1 MLPVDPVLLSLLA
14 PPCIGAFIGYL
25 TNKIAIRML
34 FRPLRPWHLFGVR
47 VPMTPGI
54 IPSRRHQLALNI
66 GEMVGRHL
74 LSAKDIGA
82 AISLER
88 FQEHL
93 ATLADLRVSE
103 ILKRDLGPLGEIFP
117 ERFKAYVQIGIK
129 TLKYRLGEGVN
140 RYLAGDEFAQRLT
153 ASIEARLG
161 TLAERD
167 LNSLISPEGRQSLYL
182 FMHQVIQDL
191 LGGSATEQW
200 LGQYLAASLRR
211 SAEQGQSV
219 QDFLPDGLPPLLREL
234 IRAQAGA
241 ILAKMGGQL
250 ADPALRRQVI
260 TGIRAGVEHFLDTLG
275 PVGAMAR
282 GFLEMDTFEQKM
294 ADYLVTREDDL
305 IAWLGRPEVQE
316 RMTAALLEQVDGLLA
331 KPLSDLVADVD
342 QQRLAAVCQTCA
354 AQLLAALRTE
364 GALTGLKA
372 MLHVAMEDLTD
383 SGRRPLGDLA
393 GRFFPADNGQA
404 LRDGV
409 VRECVELF
417 RSSRTERLVN
427 AMVAAMVDN
436 LLARPIGKLANI
448 VPHGIRQGMSE
459 YIVQTANRMF
469 LREVPGVVESLNIQR
484 MVTEKVDSLDLLQ
497 LERLLLSIM
506 EEQFKYINLFGAL
519 LGFLIGLLNLA
530 LIHFTS

>member
-1 MLPVDPVLLSLLA
+1 
-14 PPCIGAFIGYL
+14 
-25 TNKIAIRML
+25 
-34 FRPLRPWHLFGVR
+34 
-47 VPMTPGI
+47 
-54 IPSRRHQLALNI
+54 
-66 GEMVGRHL
+66 
-74 LSAKDIGA
+74 
-82 AISLER
+82 
-88 FQEHL
+88 
-93 ATLADLRVSE
+93 
-103 ILKRDLGPLGEIFP
+103 
-117 ERFKAYVQIGIK
+117 
-129 TLKYRLGEGVN
+129 
-140 RYLAGDEFAQRLT
+140 
-153 ASIEARLG
+153 
-161 TLAERD
+161 
-167 LNSLISPEGRQSLYL
+167 
-182 FMHQVIQDL
+182 
-191 LGGSATEQW
+191 
-200 LGQYLAASLRR
+200 
-211 SAEQGQSV
+211 
-219 QDFLPDGLPPLLREL
+219 
-234 IRAQAGA
+234 
-241 ILAKMGGQL
+241 
-250 ADPALRRQVI
+250 
-260 TGIRAGVEHFLDTLG
+260 
-275 PVGAMAR
+275 
-282 GFLEMDTFEQKM
+282 
-294 ADYLVTREDDL
+294 
-305 IAWLGRPEVQE
+305 
-316 RMTAALLEQVDGLLA
+316 MTAALLEQVDGLLA

-342 QQRLAAVCQTCA
+342 QQRLATVCQTCA

-469 LREVPGVVESLNIQR
+469 LREV
-484 MVTEKVDSLDLLQ
+484 LDLLQ